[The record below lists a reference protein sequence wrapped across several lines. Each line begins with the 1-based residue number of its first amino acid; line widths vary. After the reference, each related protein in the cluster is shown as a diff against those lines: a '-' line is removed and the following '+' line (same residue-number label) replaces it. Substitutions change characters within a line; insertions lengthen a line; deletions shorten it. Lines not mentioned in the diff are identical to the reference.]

1 MNEASG
7 RSDRANANEGKSYAL
22 VISIGLLL
30 LQAVCALALS
40 IWESAEHDRDTVAV
54 NLSGRQRMLTQRLT
68 KALLEMS
75 YAKQVQT
82 DNLDKRKEL
91 LLSYTQ
97 FDQTLSALSRGAIVD
112 RNGQFLALTTTQDQT
127 TKDLIRRA
135 DVLWAP
141 MRTAL
146 LPLLSDDGSYSS
158 KELERAVEIFMR
170 DNQNMLVLMNDLTN
184 AIEDAARI
192 KSGRLRT
199 AEGFLIALMLIN
211 FAFSMLY
218 IKRHITLL
226 AESKSLLRRIME
238 SVGAAIFVLNERG
251 EIVLSNPAANA
262 LFGYEWGEL
271 VGRDVRELIDTPY
284 FQMIGKHASGERF
297 SLDIDL
303 GEISSG
309 GRRLFV
315 ASLVDLTAQKI
326 REEKLS
332 YLAYHDSL
340 TGLPNRLLF
349 MDRLVQA
356 IAHAHRNLEQ
366 VAVLFIDL
374 DQFKQINDMLGHA
387 VGDALLQGVATRL
400 VACMREGDTVARLA
414 GDEFTMIIEG
424 GDEER
429 GKVVAQKIL
438 AELGQAFNLNGEMLR
453 IAASIGLALYPL
465 HGNTVEALLQHA
477 DEAMYEAKAMGGN
490 TCYAYAEA
498 E

>member
-7 RSDRANANEGKSYAL
+7 RNDRADANKGKSHAL

-30 LQAVCALALS
+30 LQAICAIALS
-40 IWESAEHDRDTVAV
+40 MWESAERDRDTVAV
-54 NLSGRQRMLTQRLT
+54 NLAGRQRMLTQRLT
-68 KALLEMS
+68 KVLLELS
-75 YAKQVQT
+75 HAKQLRT
-82 DNLDKRKEL
+82 DNLDKRNEL
-91 LLSYTQ
+91 SLSFAQ

-112 RNGQFLALTTTQDQT
+112 RNGRFLALGTTQDQT
-127 TKDLIRRA
+127 TKDLIRQA
-135 DVLWAP
+135 DFLWEP

-146 LPLLSDDGSYSS
+146 LPLLPDGGGYSS

-170 DNQNMLVLMNDLTN
+170 DNQNLLALMNHLTN

-199 AEGFLIALMLIN
+199 AEGFVIALMVIN

-218 IKRHITLL
+218 IKRQITLL
-226 AESKSLLRRIME
+226 DESKSLLRRIME
-238 SVGAAIFVLNERG
+238 SVGAAIFVLNDKG

-271 VGRDVRELIDTPY
+271 AGRDVRELIDQPY
-284 FQMIGKHASGERF
+284 FQMIGKRAGGERF

-315 ASLVDLTAQKI
+315 ASLVDLSAQKI
-326 REEKLS
+326 REEQLS

-349 MDRLVQA
+349 MDRLAQA
-356 IAHAHRNLEQ
+356 IAHAHRNMEQ

-374 DQFKQINDMLGHA
+374 DQFKQINDVLGHA

-424 GDEER
+424 GDDQR
-429 GKVVAQKIL
+429 GKIVAQKIL
-438 AELGQAFNLNGEMLR
+438 AALGQEFNLNGEALK

-490 TCYAYAEA
+490 TCYAYV
-498 E
+498 